1 MRKTPLA
8 LVAAV
13 AAALSLAA
21 CSSGSSTGTSPS
33 SGAPSAGATSSG
45 SASFDPSSVA
55 KDDAIAALL
64 PAKIASAGKLVVGSD
79 TSYAP
84 AEYLGEDGT
93 TPIGYDVDLA
103 KAIAAVLGVQADVQ
117 SADFTGIIPAI
128 GSKYDVGISSFTI
141 NSDREAQA
149 NMISYFQAG
158 EAFAVPKGNPGGI
171 DTADAPNN
179 VCGKTVGVQ
188 TGTVEDDELTN
199 SVIPACTGAGKPAP
213 SPLRYA
219 AQSDVTTALVGGKAD
234 VMFADSPIIAYAV
247 TQTGGKLEQ
256 LGDAFESAPEG
267 IVVAK
272 ADTALTTAIQKAVQ
286 KLIDDGTYGKILDA
300 WGNSSGAVK
309 TAELNPSVS

>member
-8 LVAAV
+8 VVAAV

-21 CSSGSSTGTSPS
+21 CSSGSTPGAGSGTP
-33 SGAPSAGATSSG
+33 SG
-45 SASFDPSSVA
+45 SASASAAATFDPSTIA
-55 KDDAIAALL
+55 KDPAIAALL
-64 PAKIASAGKLVVGSD
+64 PATIASTGKLVVGSD

-103 KAIAAVLGVQADVQ
+103 KAIGAVLGLQAVVQ

-141 NSDREAQA
+141 TAAREAQA
-149 NMISYFQAG
+149 NMIEYFNAG
-158 EAFAVPKGNPGGI
+158 EAFAVPKGNPGNIAATG
-171 DTADAPNN
+171 APDN

-199 SVIPACTGAGKPAP
+199 AVTKACTDAGKPAP
-213 SPLRYA
+213 SPLRYT

-234 VMFADSPIIAYAV
+234 VMFADSPIIAYAI
-247 TQTGGKLEQ
+247 TQTNGKLEQ
-256 LGDAFESAPEG
+256 LGDVFESAPQG
-267 IVVAK
+267 IVVSK
-272 ADTALTTAIQKAVQ
+272 KDPALTSAIQKAVQ
-286 KLIDDGTYGKILDA
+286 KLIDDGTYGKILTA
-300 WGNSSGAVK
+300 WGNTTGAVK
-309 TAELNPSVS
+309 TAVLNPSAS